1 MIILPLCFRQKLSM
15 TCPLLMTVCWNVHG
29 LTKRSFWQKF
39 LTIVQWNI
47 NVNSM
52 DWNNCLMVIFFDR
65 IYMGRKII
73 RIRIPK
79 SVREWTLGVLGLS
92 TKTGY
97 LLRKSLSVYDKSRFQ
112 KHSIIS
118 YVDLAKTVELGKYLR
133 RFSSTIGGMT
143 AGSDRS
149 IKIALQSIKY
159 IQLDSLQMSCFSSAF
174 WQKRGI
180 FIKMEFTIFDFGGLR
195 FRGIINK
202 MRRWF
207 FEKEIS

>member
-1 MIILPLCFRQKLSM
+1 
-15 TCPLLMTVCWNVHG
+15 
-29 LTKRSFWQKF
+29 
-39 LTIVQWNI
+39 
-47 NVNSM
+47 
-52 DWNNCLMVIFFDR
+52 
-65 IYMGRKII
+65 MGRKII

-174 WQKRGI
+174 
-180 FIKMEFTIFDFGGLR
+180 
-195 FRGIINK
+195 
-202 MRRWF
+202 
-207 FEKEIS
+207 